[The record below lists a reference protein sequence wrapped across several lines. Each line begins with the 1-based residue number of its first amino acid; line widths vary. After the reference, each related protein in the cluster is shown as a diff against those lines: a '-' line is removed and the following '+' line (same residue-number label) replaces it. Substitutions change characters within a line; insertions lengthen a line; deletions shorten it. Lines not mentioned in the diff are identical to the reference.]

1 MTEEPASGQDSPRPG
16 VGSQPPAAGA
26 ATFRSVVS
34 KLLRLFEIQAQLIG
48 LRLAVTM
55 REAILTITLVL
66 GAVLLL
72 LLGLVF
78 LYVAVFKV
86 LLLVM
91 GPIAVCLIFAAVHM
105 VGAGVLLLL
114 IKSRRKVAGSME
126 AQSAT
131 NSGGPQ

>member
-1 MTEEPASGQDSPRPG
+1 
-16 VGSQPPAAGA
+16 
-26 ATFRSVVS
+26 VVS

-126 AQSAT
+126 VQSAT